1 MRQTIARS
9 LLCMFLLAATP
20 MGELLKLPLLVHHL
34 LTHLEEDPQMS
45 LGEFFKM
52 HYDQGIVMDE
62 DYHQDMQLPFKS
74 VPSNVCF
81 VLGDIHGLPLM
92 EMTSMPGK
100 IGKEKI
106 RVNTPDLPSSFLSCI
121 WQPPRLS

>member
-1 MRQTIARS
+1 
-9 LLCMFLLAATP
+9 MFLLAATP

-34 LTHLEEDPQMS
+34 VTHLEEEPEMS
-45 LGEFFKM
+45 LAEFFKM
-52 HYDQGIVMDE
+52 HYNQGIVIDE

-81 VLGDIHGLPLM
+81 ILGDIHGLPLM
-92 EMTSMPGK
+92 EMTPMPGK

-106 RVNTPDLPSSFLSCI
+106 RVITPDLPSSFLSRI

>member
-1 MRQTIARS
+1 MRQTIAKS
-9 LLCMFLLAATP
+9 MLCIFLLAATP

-34 LTHLEEDPQMS
+34 VTHLEEEPEMS
-45 LGEFFKM
+45 LAEFFKM
-52 HYDQGIVMDE
+52 HYNQGIVIDE

-74 VPSNVCF
+74 VPSNICF
-81 VLGDIHGLPLM
+81 ILGDIHGLPLM
-92 EMTSMPGK
+92 EMTPMPGK

-106 RVNTPDLPSSFLSCI
+106 RVITPDLPSSFLSRI

>member
-1 MRQTIARS
+1 MKQILAKAM
-9 LLCMFLLAATP
+9 LCMFLLAATP

-34 LTHLEEDPQMS
+34 VTHLEEDPEMS
-45 LGEFFKM
+45 LSEFFKI
-52 HYDQGIVMDE
+52 HYNQGIVVDE

-81 VLGDIHGLPLM
+81 VLGDIHNLPVM
-92 EMTSMPGK
+92 EMTLLPGK

-106 RVNTPDLPSSFLSCI
+106 RNIKTDLPSSFLSRI